1 MTSTAPAQT
10 DDSAAS
16 VTPAVSVR
24 DQIIDAADE
33 YFSRFGYA
41 KTTVADLA
49 RAIGFSKAYIY
60 KFFDSK
66 QAIGE
71 AICARCLA
79 AHMQMVTAAVEAA
92 SGPHERIRVFFRA
105 IAEASRTQFFNDRQL
120 YDIVAH
126 SRAERWSSSESYVRG
141 LLEVLATL
149 LQEGRDSGAFERK
162 TPLDEVC
169 RGIWIALSPFTDPA
183 MLQHNLD
190 EVDSGL
196 PDVLGV
202 VLRSLSP

>member
-1 MTSTAPAQT
+1 MTTTVSNISDQPAPAE
-10 DDSAAS
+10 
-16 VTPAVSVR
+16 TPAPSVR
-24 DQIIDAADE
+24 DQIVDAADE

-71 AICARCLA
+71 AICTRCLTG
-79 AHMQMVTAAVEAA
+79 QMAAVEAA
-92 SGPHERIRVFFRA
+92 VAAAKGPHERIRAFFRA
-105 IAEASRTQFFNDRQL
+105 ISEESRSQFFNDRQL
-120 YDIVAH
+120 HDIVAH
-126 SRAERWSSSESYVRG
+126 SCAERWSSSQAYVAR
-141 LLEVLATL
+141 LLEMLTAL

-162 TPLDEVC
+162 TPLDEVT
-169 RGIWIALSPFTDPA
+169 RGIWIALSPFTDPV

-190 EVDSGL
+190 DADTGL
-196 PDVLGV
+196 SDVLGM
-202 VLRSLSP
+202 VLRSLAP